1 MPHTR
6 YLLRSRRLH
15 RAHSSARC
23 AGFQWPGGA
32 NQNVGGNVWTARNLR
47 TVDDD
52 CHGIAVWQNDGNL
65 HIIDGFVGGGID
77 HGAYL
82 NNYDCPNV
90 DVPYLNVHALGWSIS
105 DSSVGDVRVSRH
117 SLPGGPVTFT
127 NVHMTSFTISNV
139 NASGQNP
146 GTYIL
151 NDTNMSCADIVYKS
165 VVPGTRVI
173 IDGEE
178 C

>member
-1 MPHTR
+1 ME
-6 YLLRSRRLH
+6 
-15 RAHSSARC
+15 
-23 AGFQWPGGA
+23 
-32 NQNVGGNVWTARNLR
+32 
-47 TVDDD
+47 
-52 CHGIAVWQNDGNL
+52 
-65 HIIDGFVGGGID
+65 
-77 HGAYL
+77 
-82 NNYDCPNV
+82 
-90 DVPYLNVHALGWSIS
+90 VPYLNVHALGWSIS

-127 NVHMTSFTISNV
+127 NVHMTSFTISSV

-151 NDTNMSCADIVYKS
+151 NDTNMSCAGIVYKS